1 MAKFII
7 TSENKTEEIAL
18 GDQNTIGRQPNS
30 TVTLYDPR
38 SSGRHA
44 YLLLDDGAWKLRDL
58 GSSNGTFVNDE
69 RIETTILDHG
79 DKVQFGTTT
88 MIFSTAE
95 LSVGAAAAN
104 VSFDADTSEPLIH
117 SRVDGR
123 GHEKFLPVEEIASID
138 QLKQDYEKLRI
149 ASELNQAIGLEAD
162 IDTLLG
168 KILDEVFILL
178 PADRGVILL
187 MDPVSHKLQPRATK
201 KRNEDSEEIVLSNT
215 VINEV
220 FGSGAAVLTS
230 DATLDSRF
238 SGAQS
243 VMASGMRSTMC
254 VPMIYRSQL
263 YGIVHLDSLFARGV
277 FSNKDLQIL
286 TGLAAQAG
294 RAIDNSY
301 KAKKIEQ
308 AAVARRDFAKLLP
321 PELVEQIVS
330 GKRQLKRGGELR
342 ETTVLFSDIRG
353 FTQWAEAH
361 KPAHI
366 VTILNDYFELMV
378 DAIHRHN
385 GTLDKFMGD
394 GIMALFG
401 APISYEED
409 ALNAVLCALDMLKG
423 LDGLNEKLGK
433 LSEDPVHIGIGINN
447 GPVIAGYMGSS
458 KSMEYTAIGD
468 HVNLA
473 ARLCGVAEPGQILLS
488 ENTYKIVQQT
498 IKAKKLAPVSVK
510 GKRDP
515 QNIYE
520 VQGTRRGTATISTPK
535 WDDTTGS
542 MNQPTDLGLPDEEEA
557 NHTDSADFVT
567 SLDEK

>member
-1 MAKFII
+1 MAKFIMQ
-7 TSENKTEEIAL
+7 TDGGGTQEIKL

-30 TVTLYDPR
+30 TVTLHDPR

-44 YLLLDDGAWKLRDL
+44 NLLWDEGEWKLRDL
-58 GSSNGTFVNDE
+58 GSSNGTFVNGE
-69 RIETTILDHG
+69 RIENALLIDG
-79 DKVQFGTTT
+79 DRVQFGTTALV
-88 MIFSTAE
+88 FSTDALSAE
-95 LSVGAAAAN
+95 VAASQ
-104 VSFDADTSEPLIH
+104 VSFNADSAKPLIH
-117 SRVDGR
+117 SRVDGS
-123 GHEKFLPVEEIASID
+123 GHETFLPVEKIPDVE

-162 IDTLLG
+162 VDVLLG
-168 KILDEVFILL
+168 RILDEVFNLL

-187 MDPVSHKLQPRATK
+187 MDPSTHKLEVRATK
-201 KRNEDSEEIVLSNT
+201 KRRDDQEEIVLSNT

-230 DATLDSRF
+230 DATRDSRF
-238 SGAQS
+238 SGAHS
-243 VMASGMRSTMC
+243 VVASGMRSTMC

-294 RAIDNSY
+294 RAIDNAY
-301 KAKKIEQ
+301 KAQKIEQ
-308 AAVARRDFAKLLP
+308 SALARRDFERLLP

-330 GKRQLKRGGELR
+330 GKVHLKRGGELR

-353 FTQWAEAH
+353 FTQWTESH
-361 KPAHI
+361 QPSHI
-366 VTILNDYFELMV
+366 VSILNDYFELMV
-378 DAIHRHN
+378 DAIHRHH

-401 APISYEED
+401 APISHDQNE
-409 ALNAVLCALDMLKG
+409 LNAVLCALDMLEG
-423 LDGLNEKLGK
+423 LDSLNRRLDELQQ
-433 LSEDPVHIGIGINN
+433 DPVHIGIGINN
-447 GPVIAGYMGSS
+447 GPVIVGYMGSS

-473 ARLCGVAEPGQILLS
+473 ARLCGVAERGQILLS
-488 ENTYKIVQQT
+488 ENTYQVVRDAICVKP
-498 IKAKKLAPVSVK
+498 LPPVTVK
-510 GKRDP
+510 GKRAP

-520 VQGTRRGTATISTPK
+520 VQGRRRGTATIDTPR
-535 WDDTTGS
+535 WDDITGTGPV
-542 MNQPTDLGLPDEEEA
+542 PTKAPDD
-557 NHTDSADFVT
+557 TVF
-567 SLDEK
+567 

>member
-1 MAKFII
+1 M
-7 TSENKTEEIAL
+7 KTDGGGTKEIAL
-18 GDQNTIGRQPNS
+18 ADQNTIGRQPNS
-30 TVTLYDPR
+30 AVQLFDPR
-38 SSGRHA
+38 ASGRHA
-44 YLLLDDGAWKLRDL
+44 YLLWDDGEWKLRDL
-58 GSSNGTFVNDE
+58 GSSNGTFVNGE
-69 RIETTILDHG
+69 RIETTILKDG
-79 DKVQFGTTT
+79 DEVQFGTSTLL
-88 MIFSTAE
+88 FSTAA
-95 LSVGAAAAN
+95 LHAGVAAAQ
-104 VSFDADTSEPLIH
+104 VSFNTDTADPLIH

-123 GHEKFLPVEEIASID
+123 GHETFLPVEQIPDVE

-162 IDTLLG
+162 VDVLLG
-168 KILDEVFILL
+168 RILDEVFKLL

-187 MDPVSHKLQPRATK
+187 IDPTTHKLEARATK
-201 KRNEDSEEIVLSNT
+201 KRRDDQEEIVLSNT

-230 DATLDSRF
+230 DATIDSRF
-238 SGAQS
+238 SGAHS

-263 YGIVHLDSLFARGV
+263 FGIVHLDSLFARGV
-277 FSNKDLQIL
+277 FSSKDLQIL

-294 RAIDNSY
+294 RAIDNAY
-301 KAKKIEQ
+301 KAQKIEQ
-308 AAVARRDFAKLLP
+308 SALARRDFERLLP

-330 GKRQLKRGGELR
+330 GKMELQRGGELR

-353 FTQWAEAH
+353 FTQWTENH
-361 KPAHI
+361 QPAHI
-366 VTILNDYFELMV
+366 VSILNDYFELMV
-378 DAIHRHN
+378 DAIHRHH

-401 APISYEED
+401 APISYEDD
-409 ALNAVLCALDMLKG
+409 ALNAVHCALDMLDG
-423 LDGLNEKLGK
+423 LDTLNRRLGE
-433 LSEDPVHIGIGINN
+433 LSHEPVHIGIGINN

-473 ARLCGVAEPGQILLS
+473 ARLCGVAEKGQILLS
-488 ENTYKIVQQT
+488 ENTYQAVKRSIAVEQ
-498 IKAKKLAPVSVK
+498 LPSVSVK

-520 VQGTRRGTATISTPK
+520 VQGRIRATAAIATPT
-535 WDDTTGS
+535 WDEVTNSSAT
-542 MNQPTDLGLPDEEEA
+542 PTPVPVPDKTV
-557 NHTDSADFVT
+557 H
-567 SLDEK
+567 

>member
-1 MAKFII
+1 MAKFIR
-7 TSENKTEEIAL
+7 KTEDGGSQEIPLA
-18 GDQNTIGRQPNS
+18 DQNTIGRQPSS
-30 TVTLYDPR
+30 TVPLYDPR

-44 YLLLDDGAWKLRDL
+44 YLLWDDGAWKLRDL
-58 GSSNGTFVNDE
+58 GSSNGTFVNGS
-69 RIETTILDHG
+69 RIETAMLHDG
-79 DKVQFGTTT
+79 DEVQFGTTVLT
-88 MIFSTAE
+88 FSTSALNQE
-95 LSVGAAAAN
+95 VAASQ
-104 VSFDADTSEPLIH
+104 VSFAPGAENPLIH

-123 GHEKFLPVEEIASID
+123 GHETFLPVEQIPDIE

-149 ASELNQAIGLEAD
+149 ASELNQAIGIEAD
-162 IDTLLG
+162 VDVLLG
-168 KILDEVFILL
+168 KILDEVFKLL

-187 MDPVSHKLQPRATK
+187 MDPSTHKLEVRATK
-201 KRNEDSEEIVLSNT
+201 KRKEDDDEIVLSNT

-230 DATLDSRF
+230 DATLDARF
-238 SGAQS
+238 SGAHS
-243 VMASGMRSTMC
+243 VVASGMRSTMC

-263 YGIVHLDSLFARGV
+263 FGIVHLDSLFARGV

-308 AAVARRDFAKLLP
+308 SALAKRDFERLLP

-330 GKRQLKRGGELR
+330 GNVQLERGGELR

-353 FTQWAEAH
+353 FTQWTESH
-361 KPAHI
+361 KPSHI

-378 DAIHRHN
+378 DAIHRHH

-401 APISYEED
+401 APISHEED
-409 ALNAVLCALDMLKG
+409 ELNAVLCALDMLEG
-423 LDGLNEKLGK
+423 LDSLNRRLDELK
-433 LSEDPVHIGIGINN
+433 EDPVHIGIGINN

-473 ARLCGVAEPGQILLS
+473 ARLCGVAEKGQILLS
-488 ENTYKIVQQT
+488 DNTYRAVQES
-498 IKAKKLAPVSVK
+498 ILAKPLPPVMVK

-515 QNIYE
+515 QKIFE
-520 VQGTRRGTATISTPK
+520 VQGRRRGTAAMDTPQ
-535 WDDTTGS
+535 WDETTGAFA
-542 MNQPTDLGLPDEEEA
+542 MPTSPGETID
-557 NHTDSADFVT
+557 
-567 SLDEK
+567 

>member
-7 TSENKTEEIAL
+7 KTDGKVEEIAL
-18 GDQNTIGRQPNS
+18 GDQNTVGRQPSS
-30 TVTLYDPR
+30 TVPLNDPR
-38 SSGRHA
+38 ASGRHA
-44 YLLLDDGAWKLRDL
+44 YLLWDEGSWKLRDL
-58 GSSNGTFVNDE
+58 NSSNGTFVNGV
-69 RIETTILDHG
+69 RVETAILQNG
-79 DKVQFGTTT
+79 DQVQFGTSKLT
-88 MIFSTAE
+88 FSTADLHE
-95 LSVGAAAAN
+95 GVAAEQ
-104 VSFDADTSEPLIH
+104 VSFNEDAAEPVIH
-117 SRVDGR
+117 SRVDGS
-123 GHEKFLPVEEIASID
+123 GHEKFLPVEEIPD
-138 QLKQDYEKLRI
+138 VEQLKQDYEKLRI
-149 ASELNQAIGLEAD
+149 ASELNQAIGLEPD
-162 IDTLLG
+162 VDTLLG
-168 KILDEVFILL
+168 KILDEVFKLL

-187 MDPVSHKLQPRATK
+187 MDPVTHKLEPRATK
-201 KRNEDSEEIVLSNT
+201 KRKQDDEEIVLSNT

-243 VMASGMRSTMC
+243 VMVSGMRSTMC

-308 AAVARRDFAKLLP
+308 SALARRDFERLLP

-330 GKRQLKRGGELR
+330 GKVELQRGGELR

-353 FTQWAEAH
+353 FTRWTEAH
-361 KPAHI
+361 EPSHI
-366 VTILNDYFELMV
+366 VSILNDYFELMV
-378 DAIHRHN
+378 DAIHRHH

-401 APISYEED
+401 APISYADD
-409 ALNAVLCALDMLKG
+409 ALNAVLCALDMLEG
-423 LDGLNEKLGK
+423 LEELNARLASMG
-433 LSEDPVHIGIGINN
+433 EDPVHIGIGINN

-488 ENTYKIVQQT
+488 ENTHNVVHRSIV
-498 IKAKKLAPVSVK
+498 AKKLEPVVVK

-520 VQGTRRGTATISTPK
+520 VQGQRQGTATIDTPE
-535 WDDTTGS
+535 WNEVTG
-542 MNQPTDLGLPDEEEA
+542 
-557 NHTDSADFVT
+557 V
-567 SLDEK
+567 

>member
-1 MAKFII
+1 MAKFI
-7 TSENKTEEIAL
+7 KRTEDGGSQEIPL
-18 GDQNTIGRQPNS
+18 GDQNTIGRQPSS
-30 TVTLYDPR
+30 TVQLYDPR

-44 YLLLDDGAWKLRDL
+44 YLLWDDGAWKLRDL
-58 GSSNGTFVNDE
+58 GSSNGTFVNGI
-69 RIETTILDHG
+69 RIETTMLQDG
-79 DKVQFGTTT
+79 DEVQFGTTIVT
-88 MIFSTAE
+88 FSTQA
-95 LSVGAAAAN
+95 LNTGVAASQ
-104 VSFDADTSEPLIH
+104 VSFAAEDGEPLIH

-123 GHEKFLPVEEIASID
+123 GHETFLPVEQIPDVE

-162 IDTLLG
+162 IDILLG
-168 KILDEVFILL
+168 RILDEVFNLL

-187 MDPVSHKLQPRATK
+187 MDPVTHQLEVRATK
-201 KRNEDSEEIVLSNT
+201 KRKKDDEEIVLSQT

-230 DATLDSRF
+230 DATLDARF
-238 SGAQS
+238 SGAHS
-243 VMASGMRSTMC
+243 VVASGMRSTMC

-263 YGIVHLDSLFARGV
+263 FGIVHLDSLFARGV

-308 AAVARRDFAKLLP
+308 SALAKRDFERLLP
-321 PELVEQIVS
+321 PELVEQIIS
-330 GKRQLKRGGELR
+330 GNVQLERGGELR

-353 FTQWAEAH
+353 FTQWTESH
-361 KPAHI
+361 KPSHI
-366 VTILNDYFELMV
+366 VSILNDYFELMV
-378 DAIHRHN
+378 DAIHRHH

-401 APISYEED
+401 APISHEED
-409 ALNAVLCALDMLKG
+409 ELNAVLCALDMLEG
-423 LDGLNEKLGK
+423 LDSLNRRLDELAQ
-433 LSEDPVHIGIGINN
+433 DPVHIGIGINN

-473 ARLCGVAEPGQILLS
+473 ARLCGVAEKGQILLS
-488 ENTYKIVQQT
+488 ENTYRMVQES
-498 IKAKKLAPVSVK
+498 IAAKPLPPVTVK

-515 QNIYE
+515 QKIFE
-520 VQGTRRGTATISTPK
+520 VQGRRRGTATMNTPQ
-535 WDDTTGS
+535 WDETTGS
-542 MNQPTDLGLPDEEEA
+542 FAVPTTPSED
-557 NHTDSADFVT
+557 T
-567 SLDEK
+567 K

>member
-7 TSENKTEEIAL
+7 KREGKAEEIAL
-18 GDQNTIGRQPNS
+18 GDQNTIGRQPSS
-30 TVTLYDPR
+30 TVPLHDPR

-44 YLLLDDGAWKLRDL
+44 YLLWDEGSWKLRDL
-58 GSSNGTFVNDE
+58 NSSNGTFVNGV
-69 RIETTILDHG
+69 RIETAILQDG
-79 DKVQFGTTT
+79 DQVQFGTSKLT
-88 MIFSTAE
+88 FSTAALHE
-95 LSVGAAAAN
+95 GLAASQ
-104 VSFDADTSEPLIH
+104 VSFQETADEPLIH
-117 SRVDGR
+117 ARVDGR
-123 GHEKFLPVEEIASID
+123 GQENFLPVEEIPD
-138 QLKQDYEKLRI
+138 VEQLKQDYEKLRI

-162 IDTLLG
+162 VDTLLS
-168 KILDEVFILL
+168 KILDEVFKLL

-187 MDPVSHKLQPRATK
+187 MDPVTHKLEPRATK
-201 KRNEDSEEIVLSNT
+201 KRKQDNEEIVLSNT

-308 AAVARRDFAKLLP
+308 SALARRDFERLLP

-330 GKRQLKRGGELR
+330 GKMELKRGGELR

-353 FTQWAEAH
+353 FTRWSEAH
-361 KPAHI
+361 EPAHI
-366 VTILNDYFELMV
+366 VSILNDYFELMV
-378 DAIHRHN
+378 DAIHRHH

-401 APISYEED
+401 APISYEDD
-409 ALNAVLCALDMLKG
+409 ALNAVCCALDMLEG
-423 LDGLNEKLGK
+423 LENLNTRLAALGE
-433 LSEDPVHIGIGINN
+433 SPVHIGIGINN

-488 ENTYKIVQQT
+488 ENTYNVVRGSIIATRLEPVQ
-498 IKAKKLAPVSVK
+498 VK

-520 VQGTRRGTATISTPK
+520 LKGHRQDTASIATPEWKDITST
-535 WDDTTGS
+535 
-542 MNQPTDLGLPDEEEA
+542 
-557 NHTDSADFVT
+557 
-567 SLDEK
+567 

>member
-1 MAKFII
+1 MAKFIK
-7 TSENKTEEIAL
+7 KTEDGGSQELPL

-30 TVTLYDPR
+30 TVPLYDPR

-44 YLLLDDGAWKLRDL
+44 YLLWDDGAWKLRDL
-58 GSSNGTFVNDE
+58 GSSNGTFVNGI
-69 RIETTILDHG
+69 RIETTMLQDG
-79 DKVQFGTTT
+79 DEVQFGTTILT
-88 MIFSTAE
+88 FSTKA
-95 LSVGAAAAN
+95 LDTGVAASQ
-104 VSFDADTSEPLIH
+104 VSFAAEDGEPLIH

-123 GHEKFLPVEEIASID
+123 GHETFLPVEQIPDVE

-162 IDTLLG
+162 IDILLG
-168 KILDEVFILL
+168 RILDEVFKLL

-187 MDPVSHKLQPRATK
+187 MDPATHQLEVRATK
-201 KRNEDSEEIVLSNT
+201 KRKEDDEEIVLSQT

-230 DATLDSRF
+230 DATLDARF
-238 SGAQS
+238 SGAHS
-243 VMASGMRSTMC
+243 VVASGMRSTMC

-263 YGIVHLDSLFARGV
+263 FGIVHLDSLFARGV

-308 AAVARRDFAKLLP
+308 SALAKRDFERLLP
-321 PELVEQIVS
+321 PELVEQIIS
-330 GKRQLKRGGELR
+330 GNVQLERGGELR

-353 FTQWAEAH
+353 FTQWTESH
-361 KPAHI
+361 KPSHI
-366 VTILNDYFELMV
+366 VSILNDYFELMV
-378 DAIHRHN
+378 DAIHRHH

-401 APISYEED
+401 APISHEED
-409 ALNAVLCALDMLKG
+409 ELNAVLCALDMLEG
-423 LDGLNEKLGK
+423 LDSLNRRLDELAQ
-433 LSEDPVHIGIGINN
+433 DPVHIGIGINN

-473 ARLCGVAEPGQILLS
+473 ARLCGVAEKGQILLS
-488 ENTYKIVQQT
+488 ENTYRMVQES
-498 IKAKKLAPVSVK
+498 IAARPLPPVMVK

-515 QNIYE
+515 QKIFE
-520 VQGTRRGTATISTPK
+520 VQGRRRGTATMNTPQ

-542 MNQPTDLGLPDEEEA
+542 FAVPTTPSED
-557 NHTDSADFVT
+557 T
-567 SLDEK
+567 K

>member
-1 MAKFII
+1 MAKFIM
-7 TSENKTEEIAL
+7 TTEGGGTKEIAL

-30 TVTLYDPR
+30 AVQLTDPR

-44 YLLLDDGAWKLRDL
+44 YLLWDEGEWKLRDL
-58 GSSNGTFVNDE
+58 GSSNGTFVNGE
-69 RIETTILDHG
+69 RIETIILKDG
-79 DKVQFGTTT
+79 DKVQFGTTVLT
-88 MIFSTAE
+88 FSTKA
-95 LSVGAAAAN
+95 LRAGQAASQ
-104 VSFDADTSEPLIH
+104 VSFNTDTADPLIH

-123 GHEKFLPVEEIASID
+123 GHETFLPVDQIPDVE

-162 IDTLLG
+162 VDKLLDR
-168 KILDEVFILL
+168 ILDEVFKLL

-187 MDPVSHKLQPRATK
+187 MDPTTHKLEVRATK
-201 KRNEDSEEIVLSNT
+201 KRRDDQEEIVLSNT

-230 DATLDSRF
+230 DATIDSRF
-238 SGAQS
+238 SGAHS

-277 FSNKDLQIL
+277 FSSKDLQIL

-294 RAIDNSY
+294 RAIDNAY

-308 AAVARRDFAKLLP
+308 SALARRDFERLLP

-330 GKRQLKRGGELR
+330 GKMELQRGGELR
-342 ETTVLFSDIRG
+342 ETAVLFSDIRG
-353 FTQWAEAH
+353 FTQWTESH
-361 KPAHI
+361 QPTHI
-366 VTILNDYFELMV
+366 VKILNDYFELMV
-378 DAIHRHN
+378 EAIHRHH

-401 APISYEED
+401 APVSYEQD
-409 ALNAVLCALDMLKG
+409 SLNAVLCALDML
-423 LDGLNEKLGK
+423 DGLGELNSRLSDLG
-433 LSEDPVHIGIGINN
+433 EDAVHIGIGINN

-473 ARLCGVAEPGQILLS
+473 ARLCGVAEKGQILLS
-488 ENTYKIVQQT
+488 ENTYQAVKGSIAVQP
-498 IKAKKLAPVSVK
+498 LPPVTVK

-520 VQGTRRGTATISTPK
+520 VLGRSRATAAIDTPT
-535 WDDTTGS
+535 WDDITNSSGI
-542 MNQPTDLGLPDEEEA
+542 PTPDKTA
-557 NHTDSADFVT
+557 H
-567 SLDEK
+567 

>member
-1 MAKFII
+1 MAKFI
-7 TSENKTEEIAL
+7 KRTEDGGSQEIPL
-18 GDQNTIGRQPNS
+18 GDQNTIGRQPSS
-30 TVTLYDPR
+30 TVQLYDPR

-44 YLLLDDGAWKLRDL
+44 YLLWDDGAWKLRDL
-58 GSSNGTFVNDE
+58 GSSNGTFVNGI
-69 RIETTILDHG
+69 RIETTLLQDG
-79 DKVQFGTTT
+79 DEVQFGTTIVT
-88 MIFSTAE
+88 FSTQA
-95 LSVGAAAAN
+95 LNTGVAASQ
-104 VSFDADTSEPLIH
+104 VSFAAEDGEPLIH

-123 GHEKFLPVEEIASID
+123 GHETFLPVEQIPDVE

-162 IDTLLG
+162 IDILLG
-168 KILDEVFILL
+168 RILDEVFKLL

-187 MDPVSHKLQPRATK
+187 MDPVTHQLEVRATK
-201 KRNEDSEEIVLSNT
+201 KRKKDDEEIVLSQT

-230 DATLDSRF
+230 DATLDARF
-238 SGAQS
+238 SGAHS
-243 VMASGMRSTMC
+243 VVASGMRSTMC

-263 YGIVHLDSLFARGV
+263 FGIVHLDSLFARGV

-308 AAVARRDFAKLLP
+308 SALAKRDFERLLP
-321 PELVEQIVS
+321 PELVEQIIS
-330 GKRQLKRGGELR
+330 GNVQLERGGELR

-353 FTQWAEAH
+353 FTQWTESH
-361 KPAHI
+361 KPSHI
-366 VTILNDYFELMV
+366 VSILNDYFELMV
-378 DAIHRHN
+378 DAIHRHH

-401 APISYEED
+401 APISHEED
-409 ALNAVLCALDMLKG
+409 ELNAVLCALDMLEG
-423 LDGLNEKLGK
+423 LDSLNRRLDELAQ
-433 LSEDPVHIGIGINN
+433 DPVHIGIGINN

-473 ARLCGVAEPGQILLS
+473 ARLCGVAEKGQILLS
-488 ENTYKIVQQT
+488 ENTYRMVQES
-498 IKAKKLAPVSVK
+498 IAAKPLPPVTVK

-515 QNIYE
+515 QRIFE
-520 VQGTRRGTATISTPK
+520 VQGRRRGTATMNAPQ
-535 WDDTTGS
+535 WDETTGS
-542 MNQPTDLGLPDEEEA
+542 FAVPTTPSED
-557 NHTDSADFVT
+557 T
-567 SLDEK
+567 K

>member
-1 MAKFII
+1 MAKFI
-7 TSENKTEEIAL
+7 KRTEDGGSQEIPL
-18 GDQNTIGRQPNS
+18 GDQNTIGRQPSS
-30 TVTLYDPR
+30 TVQLYDPR

-44 YLLLDDGAWKLRDL
+44 YLLWDDGAWKLRDL
-58 GSSNGTFVNDE
+58 GSSNGTFVNGI
-69 RIETTILDHG
+69 RIETTLLQDG
-79 DKVQFGTTT
+79 DEVQFGTTIVT
-88 MIFSTAE
+88 FSTQA
-95 LSVGAAAAN
+95 LNTGVAASQ
-104 VSFDADTSEPLIH
+104 VSFAAEDGEPLIH

-123 GHEKFLPVEEIASID
+123 GHETFLPVEQIPDVE

-162 IDTLLG
+162 IDILLG
-168 KILDEVFILL
+168 RILDEVFKLL

-187 MDPVSHKLQPRATK
+187 MDPVTHQLEVRATK
-201 KRNEDSEEIVLSNT
+201 KRKKDDEEIVLSQT

-230 DATLDSRF
+230 DATLDARF
-238 SGAQS
+238 SGAHS
-243 VMASGMRSTMC
+243 VVASGMRSTMC

-263 YGIVHLDSLFARGV
+263 FGIVHLDSLFARGV

-308 AAVARRDFAKLLP
+308 SALAKRDFERLLP
-321 PELVEQIVS
+321 PELVEQIIS
-330 GKRQLKRGGELR
+330 GNVQLERGGELR

-353 FTQWAEAH
+353 FTQWTESH
-361 KPAHI
+361 KPSHI
-366 VTILNDYFELMV
+366 VSILNDYFELMV
-378 DAIHRHN
+378 DAIHRHH

-401 APISYEED
+401 APISHEED
-409 ALNAVLCALDMLKG
+409 ELNAVLCALDMLEG
-423 LDGLNEKLGK
+423 LDSLNRRLDELAQ
-433 LSEDPVHIGIGINN
+433 DPVHIGIGINN

-473 ARLCGVAEPGQILLS
+473 ARLCGVAEKGQILLS
-488 ENTYKIVQQT
+488 ENTYRMVQES
-498 IKAKKLAPVSVK
+498 IAAKPLPPVTVK

-515 QNIYE
+515 QRIFE
-520 VQGTRRGTATISTPK
+520 VQGRRRGTATMNAPQ
-535 WDDTTGS
+535 WDETTGS
-542 MNQPTDLGLPDEEEA
+542 FAVPTTPSEDA
-557 NHTDSADFVT
+557 
-567 SLDEK
+567 K